1 MIVRKCDAMLLLTAM
16 RTLFGWCVL
25 LLAVLVPQL
34 NSQSSASVTVQW
46 PDADKPMLK
55 LVFAGFARVGLVNG
69 AGIYSSDVTA
79 QNLSDQSM
87 PRSVFTVNILDANG
101 VKIGKAR
108 LQLDAIAPYRTGKSQ
123 IQFSAAGTPTNVA
136 LIAGKTIPLS
146 VKSVPPG
153 ASFSVD
159 GQEAGV
165 APKIYDFTIGSHT
178 IEFHKEG
185 YAPGST
191 QLDVAADELPGGSI
205 SLELGGLSQDTVELR
220 DGTTITGDLV
230 SMTLREAVFQVE
242 GKAKTL
248 DRNQIKKIY
257 LVERVSANSS
267 SVDNDMVELRDGTAL
282 FGEILSMS
290 AKEIVLRRDGKE
302 LDIDRKIVKKI
313 VHAEA
318 IAPQAQPAA
327 SH

>member
-1 MIVRKCDAMLLLTAM
+1 M
-16 RTLFGWCVL
+16 L

-34 NSQSSASVTVQW
+34 NSQSSPPVTVQW

-123 IQFSAAGTPTNVA
+123 VQFSAAGTPANVA

-165 APKIYDFTIGSHT
+165 TPKMYDFTIGSHT
-178 IEFHKEG
+178 IEFHKDG

-191 QLDVAADELPGGSI
+191 QLEVGADELPGGSI

-220 DGTTITGDLV
+220 DGTTITGDLI
-230 SMTLREAVFQVE
+230 SMTLHEAVLQSD

-248 DRNQIKKIY
+248 ERNQIKKIY
-257 LVERVSANSS
+257 LVERVAAGSNGAGK
-267 SVDNDMVELRDGTAL
+267 DRDMVEFRDGTVV

-302 LDIDRKIVKKI
+302 LYIDRKLVKKTI
-313 VHAEA
+313 HEEA
-318 IAPQAQPAA
+318 SAPQAAVGQPAR
-327 SH
+327 

>member
-1 MIVRKCDAMLLLTAM
+1 MLLLTAM

-25 LLAVLVPQL
+25 LLAVLVPQV
-34 NSQSSASVTVQW
+34 NSQSSPPVTVQW

-55 LVFAGFARVGLVNG
+55 LVFAGFARVGLVDG

-123 IQFSAAGTPTNVA
+123 VQFSAVGTPANAT
-136 LIAGKTIPLS
+136 LIAGKTIPLN

-159 GQEAGV
+159 GQDAGV
-165 APKIYDFTIGSHT
+165 APKIFDFTIGSHT
-178 IEFHKEG
+178 IAFHKEG

-191 QLDVAADELPGGSI
+191 QLDVGADELPGGSI

-220 DGTTITGDLV
+220 DGTTITGDLI
-230 SMTLREAVFQVE
+230 SMTLQEAVFQSD
-242 GKAKTL
+242 GKVKTL
-248 DRNQIKKIY
+248 DRNQIKKIF
-257 LVERVSANSS
+257 LVERVSANSGG
-267 SVDNDMVELRDGTAL
+267 VDKDMVELRDGTAL

-290 AKEIVLRRDGKE
+290 SKEVVLKRDGKE
-302 LDIDRKIVKKI
+302 LYIDRKLVKKI
-313 VHAEA
+313 IHQEA
-318 IAPQAQPAA
+318 SSPQAAVGQSAV

>member
-1 MIVRKCDAMLLLTAM
+1 MRTVVSRCVLFLTVLASQLTA
-16 RTLFGWCVL
+16 
-25 LLAVLVPQL
+25 
-34 NSQSSASVTVQW
+34 QSTPPVTVQW
-46 PDADKPMLK
+46 PDANKPMLK
-55 LVFAGFARVGLVNG
+55 LVFAGFARVGMLNG
-69 AGIYSSDVTA
+69 TGIYVSDVTA

-108 LQLDAIAPYRTGKSQ
+108 LQLDAIPPYRTAKSQ
-123 IQFSAAGTPTNVA
+123 VQFSAAATPANVS
-136 LIAGKTIPLS
+136 LIAGRTIPLS

-159 GQEAGV
+159 GEEAGV
-165 APKIYDFTIGSHT
+165 TPKIYDFTIGLHT

-191 QLDVAADELPGGSI
+191 ELNVGADELPGGSI

-220 DGTTITGDLV
+220 DGTTITGDLI
-230 SMTLREAVFQVE
+230 SMTLTDAVFESE

-248 DRNQIKKIY
+248 DRNQIKKIF
-257 LVERVSANSS
+257 LVERISAASS
-267 SVDNDMVELRDGTAL
+267 ATDKEKDKDKDMVELQDGSVL
-282 FGEILSMS
+282 LGEILSMS
-290 AKEIVLRRDGKE
+290 AKEVVLKRDGRDFYIERK
-302 LDIDRKIVKKI
+302 LIRKII
-313 VHAEA
+313 HQERPT
-318 IAPQAQPAA
+318 PQTPAAQPVP